1 MIVKVCGMREAK
13 NIHAIES
20 LGIDFMGFIFYPK
33 SPRYVKE
40 KPDYLPVHCQRVG
53 VFVNAS
59 KEEILNRAKDF
70 GLDFVQLHGQESPAQ
85 CTELKAEGLQVIK
98 AFSIGQGYDWENVC
112 LYKGVADY
120 FLFDTAC
127 PSYGGSGKRFD
138 WKILKDYSGDT
149 PFLLSGGIR
158 PENLNDVLAFRHP
171 QFRGVDLN
179 SGFETS
185 PGVKDEARLKP
196 FIQTLKSKQL

>member
-33 SPRYVKE
+33 SPRHVKE

-70 GLDFVQLHGQESPAQ
+70 GLGFVQLHEQESPAQ
-85 CTELKAEGLQVIK
+85 CAELKTEGLQVIK

-138 WKILKDYSGDT
+138 WEILKDYSGDT

-158 PENLNDVLAFRHP
+158 PESLNDVLAFRHP

-179 SGFETS
+179 SGCETS
-185 PGVKDEARLKP
+185 TGVKDEVRLKP

>member
-1 MIVKVCGMREAK
+1 MLVKVCGMREAE

-20 LGIDFMGFIFYPK
+20 LKIDFMGFIFYPK

-70 GLDFVQLHGQESPAQ
+70 DLDFVQLHGQESPAQ
-85 CTELKAEGLQVIK
+85 CTGLKAEGLQVIK
-98 AFSIGQGYDWENVC
+98 AFPIGQDYDWKNTYM
-112 LYKGVADY
+112 YKGVADY
-120 FLFDTAC
+120 FLFDTAG
-127 PSYGGSGKRFD
+127 PSHGGSGKRFD

-158 PENLNDVLAFRHP
+158 PESLNDVLAFRHP

-185 PGVKDEARLKP
+185 PGVKDVGLLNE
-196 FIQTLKSKQL
+196 FINNIKKESL

>member
-1 MIVKVCGMREAK
+1 MLVKVCGMREAE

-20 LGIDFMGFIFYPK
+20 LKIDFMGFIFYPK

-59 KEEILNRAKDF
+59 KAEILNRTKDF
-70 GLDFVQLHGQESPAQ
+70 DLDFVQLHGDESPEQ
-85 CTELKAEGLQVIK
+85 CAALKAEGLQVIK
-98 AFSIGQGYDWENVC
+98 AFPIGQDYDWKNTC
-112 LYKGVADY
+112 IYKGVADY

-127 PSYGGSGKRFD
+127 PSYGGSGRRFD
-138 WKILKDYSGDT
+138 WKILKDYSDDT

-158 PENLNDVLAFRHP
+158 PERLNDVLAFHHP
-171 QFRGVDLN
+171 MLAGIDLN

-185 PGVKDEARLKP
+185 PGMKDVSLLNEFVNNLKKES
-196 FIQTLKSKQL
+196 L

>member
-1 MIVKVCGMREAK
+1 MREAE

-20 LGIDFMGFIFYPK
+20 LKIDFMGFIFYPK

-70 GLDFVQLHGQESPAQ
+70 DLDFVQLHGQESPAQ

-98 AFSIGQGYDWENVC
+98 AFPIGQDYDWKNTYM
-112 LYKGVADY
+112 YKGVADH
-120 FLFDTAC
+120 FLFDTAG

-138 WKILKDYSGDT
+138 WEILKDYSGDT

-158 PENLNDVLAFRHP
+158 PESLNDVLAFRHP

-185 PGVKDEARLKP
+185 PGVKNVGLLNE
-196 FIQTLKSKQL
+196 FINHIKKESL

>member
-1 MIVKVCGMREAK
+1 MLVKVCGMREAE

-20 LGIDFMGFIFYPK
+20 LKIDFMGFIFYPK

-70 GLDFVQLHGQESPAQ
+70 DLDFAQLHGQESPAQ
-85 CTELKAEGLQVIK
+85 CTGLKAEGLQVIK
-98 AFSIGQGYDWENVC
+98 AFPIGQDYDWKNTYM
-112 LYKGVADY
+112 YKGVADY
-120 FLFDTAC
+120 FLFDTAG
-127 PSYGGSGKRFD
+127 PSHGGSGKRFD

-158 PENLNDVLAFRHP
+158 PESLNDVLAFRHP

-185 PGVKDEARLKP
+185 PGVKDVGLLNE
-196 FIQTLKSKQL
+196 FINNIKKESL

>member
-1 MIVKVCGMREAK
+1 MIVKVCGMREAE

-20 LGIDFMGFIFYPK
+20 LKIDFMGFIFYPK

-59 KEEILNRAKDF
+59 KAEILNRTKDF
-70 GLDFVQLHGQESPAQ
+70 DLDFVQLHGNESPEQ
-85 CTELKAEGLQVIK
+85 CAALKAEGLQVIK
-98 AFSIGQGYDWENVC
+98 TFSIGHDYDWKNTYI
-112 LYKGVADY
+112 YKGVADY

-127 PSYGGSGKRFD
+127 PSYGGSGRRFD
-138 WKILKDYSGDT
+138 WKILKDYSDDT

-158 PENLNDVLAFRHP
+158 PERLNDVLAFHHP
-171 QFRGVDLN
+171 MLAGIDLN

-185 PGVKDEARLKP
+185 PGMKDVSLLNEFVNNLKKES
-196 FIQTLKSKQL
+196 L

>member
-1 MIVKVCGMREAK
+1 MLVKVCGMREAE

-20 LGIDFMGFIFYPK
+20 LKIDFMGFIFYPK

-70 GLDFVQLHGQESPAQ
+70 DLDFVQLHGQESPAQ
-85 CTELKAEGLQVIK
+85 CTGLKAEGLQVIK
-98 AFSIGQGYDWENVC
+98 AFPIGQDYDWKNTYM
-112 LYKGVADY
+112 YKGVADY
-120 FLFDTAC
+120 FLFDTSC
-127 PSYGGSGKRFD
+127 PSYGGSGKQFD

-158 PENLNDVLAFRHP
+158 PESLNDVLAFRHP

-185 PGVKDEARLKP
+185 PGVKDVGLLNE
-196 FIQTLKSKQL
+196 FINNIKKESL

>member
-1 MIVKVCGMREAK
+1 MLVKVCGMREAE

-20 LGIDFMGFIFYPK
+20 LKIDFMGFIFYPK

-59 KEEILNRAKDF
+59 KAEILNRTKDF
-70 GLDFVQLHGQESPAQ
+70 DLDFVQLHGDESPEQ
-85 CTELKAEGLQVIK
+85 CAALKAEGLQVIK
-98 AFSIGQGYDWENVC
+98 AFPIGQDYDWKNTYM
-112 LYKGVADY
+112 YKGVADY
-120 FLFDTAC
+120 FLFDTAG
-127 PSYGGSGKRFD
+127 PSHGGSGKRFD

-158 PENLNDVLAFRHP
+158 PESLNDVLAFRHP

-185 PGVKDEARLKP
+185 PGVKDVGLLNE
-196 FIQTLKSKQL
+196 FINNIKKESL